1 MNNKT
6 LFIMLLL
13 IHNIYA
19 KTIEQK
25 NQATN
30 TTRLQTNSPICQV
43 GQPCRANICI
53 YNCYFA
59 DSNLSFIQYIMY
71 NVDIHK
77 AYATRLEIINFKEPL
92 LAELPKNDT
101 QYQEDSVIVKYKWEN
116 QHTLTILLYE
126 NKNIVG
132 KLVFQK
138 IGDNVII
145 YDNLHL

>member
-1 MNNKT
+1 
-6 LFIMLLL
+6 
-13 IHNIYA
+13 
-19 KTIEQK
+19 
-25 NQATN
+25 
-30 TTRLQTNSPICQV
+30 
-43 GQPCRANICI
+43 
-53 YNCYFA
+53 
-59 DSNLSFIQYIMY
+59 MY